1 MTSTSSTLSSS
12 SLFRPLSETDL
23 ERQPEEVFDLVE
35 EIGKGSYGT
44 VHRAIL
50 KENNLEVAI
59 KKVQVADEL
68 HEIIKEIAIMQ
79 QCESPF
85 VVRYYGSYFANQSLW
100 IVMEFCGGGSIS
112 DLLRARKQTLKEE
125 SISVVLSDTLRGL
138 EYLHTQR
145 KIHRDVK
152 CGNILLTNDGLS
164 KLADFGVAGQLTE
177 TQSKRDTLIGTPF
190 WMAPEVIQE
199 IGYDCLADIWSLGI
213 TSIEMAEMKPPYS
226 DLHPMRAIFL
236 IPLNPAPTFSKPE
249 ERSQEFIDFVKL
261 CLDKNPSQR
270 ATASELLQNK
280 FITHNNTDRGRKIL
294 LEVIHQAQEIKK
306 RKKNQAINQ
315 TNRKNSQNSDSK
327 IDNGPYLSKKSS
339 DSDSDTDK
347 TVRRTEGTII
357 QNTISGS
364 FSSMV
369 VTENTTSSGNKSFKD
384 FINDQNSPN
393 SYQPPTTQKPKRS
406 ASTNDEIESKFREAL
421 NGSNLSNFSVA
432 ELNLFLSILD
442 PMMIQDINRTM
453 ETYNE
458 KKEPIIEAL
467 KSKRQARINAQKYQ
481 NY

>member
-1 MTSTSSTLSSS
+1 MSSLSASTSTSSSAA
-12 SLFRPLSETDL
+12 FRPLSETDL

-112 DLLRARKQTLKEE
+112 DILRSRKQTLKEE
-125 SISVVLSDTLRGL
+125 SISVVLSDTLKGL

-270 ATASELLQNK
+270 ATATELLQHN
-280 FITHNNTDRGRKIL
+280 FITQNNTARGRDIL

-306 RKKNQAINQ
+306 RKKAKNQQ
-315 TNRKNSQNSDSK
+315 TNRKNSDSRHE
-327 IDNGPYLSKKSS
+327 NGPYFSKKSS
-339 DSDSDTDK
+339 DSDSDNDR
-347 TVRRTEGTII
+347 TVRRTDGTII
-357 QNTISGS
+357 QNTISES

-369 VTENTTSSGNKSFKD
+369 VTENSTNNVNQSFND
-384 FINDQNSPN
+384 FINDQNSPS
-393 SYQPPTTQKPKRS
+393 SYHPRDAPKPKRS
-406 ASTNDEIESKFREAL
+406 ASSSDEIESKFREAL
-421 NGSNLSNFSVA
+421 NGSNLSNFSVQ

-442 PMMIQDINRTM
+442 PMMIEDINRTM

-467 KSKRQARINAQKYQ
+467 RTKRQARINAQKYQ